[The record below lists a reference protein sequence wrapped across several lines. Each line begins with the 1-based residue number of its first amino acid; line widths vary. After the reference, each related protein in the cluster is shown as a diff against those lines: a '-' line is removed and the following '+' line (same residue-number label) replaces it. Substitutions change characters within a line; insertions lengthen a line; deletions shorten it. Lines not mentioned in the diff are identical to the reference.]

1 MLASLVVWIGGIV
14 FFAFVVAPTVFA
26 VLPTHH
32 LAGSV
37 VVRSLAALHW
47 MGLISGIV
55 FALTSMVY
63 SRLSAGSAQP
73 LAASHLLIYAMIVL
87 TLVSQFGISGKM
99 IALRNSMPEIDN
111 VPLNDPRRVEFNQLH
126 QWSTGLEGGI
136 LLLGLALL
144 SRTAQ
149 RFR

>member
-1 MLASLVVWIGGIV
+1 MLASLMVWIGGIV

-32 LAGSV
+32 LAGAV

-55 FALTSMVY
+55 FALASMVY

-73 LAASHLLIYAMIVL
+73 FATGHLLIYAMIIL

-99 IALRNSMPEIDN
+99 IALRNSMPEIDK
-111 VPLNDPRRVEFNQLH
+111 VPFDDPRRVEFNHLH
-126 QWSTGLEGGI
+126 QWSSGLEGGV

-144 SRTAQ
+144 YRTAW